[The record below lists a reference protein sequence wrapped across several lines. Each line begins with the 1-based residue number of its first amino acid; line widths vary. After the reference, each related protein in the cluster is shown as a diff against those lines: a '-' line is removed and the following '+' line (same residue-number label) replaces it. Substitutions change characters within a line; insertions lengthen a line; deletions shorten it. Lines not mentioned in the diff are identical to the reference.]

1 MMNQYNR
8 RQFLFRGATAL
19 GASLL
24 LKACS
29 DRSNSTQLD
38 PTSTSVDRASSNQN
52 SGTLPIRF
60 ILDWSL
66 QGTHAPLAV
75 GIEKGYFA
83 EEGLEVSFSRGTGSA
98 DSIAKVASDAF
109 DIGFGDI
116 NSMVEFN
123 AENPDRQ
130 VKAVAIYYNKS
141 PMSIMSLRET
151 GISTPK
157 LLEGRRLGI
166 PAGSATRRLLPLF
179 AKTVGFDVDKVEVP
193 AIDSKLQQTLL
204 ITKEIDAIAP
214 FTTSAL
220 PNLKAEGYDTDQ
232 LNVFRFADY
241 GLDLYGN
248 AIIAPAAFIAEK
260 PDQVRA
266 FLRAFTK
273 AFQDTLSDPDG
284 AIAIT
289 AKSDSLFD
297 KALER
302 ERLQIAIDTLFLN
315 PEVEKNGFGMIEP
328 KRFETTI
335 GQVVEGFGLAAT
347 PNAEEIFDGSFLP
360 ERESRSLIS

>member
-1 MMNQYNR
+1 MMNQYSR
-8 RQFLFRGATAL
+8 RQFLLRGTSTL
-19 GASLL
+19 GASLF

-29 DRSNSTQLD
+29 NRSQTSLN
-38 PTSTSVDRASSNQN
+38 PTSQPNGNIASPEAN
-52 SGTLPIRF
+52 SGLASIRF
-60 ILDWSL
+60 ILDWAV

-83 EEGLEVSFSRGTGSA
+83 EEGLNVTFSRGTGSA
-98 DSIAKVASDAF
+98 DSISKVAADAF

-123 AENPDRQ
+123 AENPSRQ
-130 VKAVAIYYNKS
+130 VRAVAIYYNKS
-141 PMSIMSLRET
+141 PMSIMSLQET

-157 LLEGRRLGI
+157 LLEGKRLGI
-166 PAGSATRRLLPLF
+166 PAGSATRKLLPLF
-179 AKTVGFDVDKVEVP
+179 AKTVGFDASKVELP

-220 PNLKAEGYDTDQ
+220 PNLKAEGYGSER
-232 LNVFRFADY
+232 LNVFQFVDY

-248 AIIAPAAFIAEK
+248 AIIAPAAFLAEK
-260 PDQVRA
+260 PDQMRA

-273 AFQDTLSDPDG
+273 AFQDTLRDPDG
-284 AIAIT
+284 AIAMT
-289 AKSDSLFD
+289 AKYDSLFD

-302 ERLQIAIDTLFLN
+302 ERLQIAIDTLFIN
-315 PEVEKNGFGMIEP
+315 SEVAENGFGMVEP

-335 GQVVEGFGLAAT
+335 AQVVEGFGLATA
-347 PNAEEIFDGSFLP
+347 PKSADIFDGSFLP
-360 ERESRSLIS
+360 ERSSRSLT